1 MEAELINYLR
11 LYGDEKYTFQVYLS
25 TVQNV
30 QLRKCLSRF
39 WCSNHCLQ
47 IEAGRRFPSNVP
59 LARRICKMC
68 DLGAIEDEDHF
79 LLVCPAYAHLRAKFI
94 DHLPLGP
101 ITPVQEL
108 LSCQNQATLARYI
121 EQCLHIR
128 TS

>member
-1 MEAELINYLR
+1 
-11 LYGDEKYTFQVYLS
+11 
-25 TVQNV
+25 
-30 QLRKCLSRF
+30 
-39 WCSNHCLQ
+39 
-47 IEAGRRFPSNVP
+47 
-59 LARRICKMC
+59 MC

-101 ITPVQEL
+101 ITPVQAL

-121 EQCLHIR
+121 EQCLYIR